1 MFRRYFE
8 VPGTSRSLRF
18 SFTQTNIM
26 QFYEDSIHTRV
37 AWQTLLHKRDVVG
50 QWDTIK
56 DDHRWW
62 YIR

>member
-1 MFRRYFE
+1 
-8 VPGTSRSLRF
+8 
-18 SFTQTNIM
+18 M